1 MYSLAQR
8 LFGFVLF
15 YGRYIDTQWVGVGEH
30 MAGKKL
36 FQGIIEEIE
45 ERTSFIGQD
54 LLGTSQS
61 PRDNINAEIIW
72 SQLGPRSFGEIP
84 ALQIQI
90 PTSA

>member
-8 LFGFVLF
+8 FFGLVLF

-36 FQGIIEEIE
+36 FQGIIEGIE

-54 LLGTSQS
+54 LLETSQS
-61 PRDNINAEIIW
+61 PR
-72 SQLGPRSFGEIP
+72 G
-84 ALQIQI
+84 
-90 PTSA
+90 

>member
-1 MYSLAQR
+1 
-8 LFGFVLF
+8 
-15 YGRYIDTQWVGVGEH
+15 

-61 PRDNINAEIIW
+61 PR
-72 SQLGPRSFGEIP
+72 G
-84 ALQIQI
+84 
-90 PTSA
+90 